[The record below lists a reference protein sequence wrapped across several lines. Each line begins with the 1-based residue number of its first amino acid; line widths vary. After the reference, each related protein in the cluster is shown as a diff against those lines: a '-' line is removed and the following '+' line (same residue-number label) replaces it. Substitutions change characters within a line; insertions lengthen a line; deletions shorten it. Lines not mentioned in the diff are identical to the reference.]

1 MINKHKLYSIALC
14 SIAIALMLVSIAGA
28 SPFAYITNYESN
40 NVSVV
45 DTATSTVTA
54 TVAVGYEPYGVAV
67 APDGKKVY
75 VVSSNIDKHCNRHC
89 NCRKLPVS
97 LRQIHK

>member
-1 MINKHKLYSIALC
+1 
-14 SIAIALMLVSIAGA
+14 MLVSIAGA
-28 SPFAYITNYESN
+28 APFAYITNWKSEI
-40 NVSVV
+40 VSVI
-45 DTATSTVTA
+45 DTATSTLTA
-54 TVAVGYEPYGVAV
+54 TVAVGWGPYGVAV